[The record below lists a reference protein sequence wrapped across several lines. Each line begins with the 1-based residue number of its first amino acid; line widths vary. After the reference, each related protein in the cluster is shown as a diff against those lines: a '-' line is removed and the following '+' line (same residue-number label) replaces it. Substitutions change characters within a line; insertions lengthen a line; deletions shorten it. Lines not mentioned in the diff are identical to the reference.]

1 MFKKLKIIYLIP
13 SIFFSLLVNSEEVD
27 INNISSISFNS
38 LPVTE
43 KSLTENDYI
52 DFIKSHIFS
61 QPEFAFAL
69 AGENEKKYLLTSA
82 IRSLSLIHI

>member
-1 MFKKLKIIYLIP
+1 MHA
-13 SIFFSLLVNSEEVD
+13 LVVD
-27 INNISSISFNS
+27 SAGAGVAAE
-38 LPVTE
+38 LR

-82 IRSLSLIHI
+82 VPVSYTHLTLPTKRIV